1 MYKYTDKILLY
12 LRKRFIRLFGQ
23 FKTGTASFDEL
34 NVLSSA
40 KSLYSELQAIT
51 EECLLMIAQHA
62 YRENG
67 GKSGAKVN
75 RAWLRK
81 QLEAYDPVTMYVYLH
96 EVDRKC
102 ARFAESVIAGT
113 NKAKEIDT
121 GLRYWSNMV
130 SQYAIT
136 ITDAAVLLAYVDEG
150 VEMVRWVTEVDDRRC
165 LECKKRHNQIYE
177 LSKVPPKPHPGCR
190 CYLIPHWV

>member
-12 LRKRFIRLFGQ
+12 MRKRFLRLFGQ

-40 KSLYSELQAIT
+40 KSLYAELQSIA

-67 GKSGAKVN
+67 GKNVGKID
-75 RAWLRK
+75 RAWLKR
-81 QLEAYDPVTMYVYLH
+81 QLESYDPVTRYVYLH
-96 EVDRKC
+96 EVERKC

-113 NKAKEIDT
+113 NKASEIDT

-130 SQYAIT
+130 SQYAVT
-136 ITDAAVLLAYVDEG
+136 ITDAAVLLAYEDEG

-165 LECKKRHNQIYE
+165 SECRERHNQIYDIAR
-177 LSKVPPKPHPGCR
+177 VPPKPHLGCR
-190 CYLIPHWV
+190 CYLIPHWE

>member
-1 MYKYTDKILLY
+1 MYKYTDKIILY
-12 LRKRFIRLFGQ
+12 MRKRFIRLFSQ
-23 FKTGTASFDEL
+23 YKTQTSFDEL

-40 KSLYSELQAIT
+40 KSLYSELQSIA

-67 GKSGAKVN
+67 GKNVRKID
-75 RAWLRK
+75 RAWLMAE
-81 QLEAYDPVTMYVYLH
+81 LEAYDPVTRYVYLH
-96 EVDRKC
+96 EVERKC

-113 NKAKEIDT
+113 NKANEIDT

-136 ITDAAVLLAYVDEG
+136 ITDAAVVLAYVEEG
-150 VEMVRWVTEVDDRRC
+150 AEMVRWVTEVDERRC
-165 LECKKRHNQIYE
+165 PECKKRHNKVYDIAR
-177 LSKVPPKPHPGCR
+177 VPPKPHLGCR
-190 CYLIPHWV
+190 CYLVPHWD